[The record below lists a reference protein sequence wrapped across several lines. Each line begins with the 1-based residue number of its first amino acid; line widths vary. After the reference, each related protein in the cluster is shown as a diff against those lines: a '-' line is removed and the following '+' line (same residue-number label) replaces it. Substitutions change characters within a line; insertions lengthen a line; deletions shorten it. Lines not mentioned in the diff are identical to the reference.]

1 MYNLTLRQ
9 AQGLISIAYR
19 KNVLGIVKLGDL
31 ITDMGVAFATL
42 ANHLEALQKHRYIRT
57 PKDTRPHNLS
67 FSDEITITAGGEVVA
82 QRFMESINALYSN
95 STPATLFE
103 KLREA
108 YKPKTPKGYQIDLFF
123 QKTRTATFAKAFEK
137 LVVQNPT
144 EPVLTSIA
152 MYADFDSQLS
162 LMKSKNNK
170 KYKLLSTA
178 KLNLEIRN
186 GRLASIAIPTAIRG
200 TTSLTE
206 LGRILAN
213 SWSWLGTVDLRS
225 TKRYWQEAMS
235 LGLLQV
241 NGDLTTSMKPTAV
254 DTISWLASKTYF
266 TFINTIPIAPK
277 CSLVLFRESF
287 KFPTEEDLMNP
298 QNASVELPWL
308 RSIWD
313 NMANRSDYI
322 DTIKEGLRIV
332 RDDANLLQTYEGRI
346 IPTTVIR
353 KINSIPDLRIR
364 FRTIMKR
371 SDTIIAKIL
380 IAITSKPAISIYE
393 LYSDLAEKAK
403 HKLSMDDVWQTV
415 SILATN
421 NLVHLANSR
430 SVLKDST
437 RLFSFIHI
445 PFLASETINRDE
457 TNAVLRSIKP
467 YLLQLIKELFVTLE
481 EREAVY
487 NVFNDLMKTE
497 HIDLDSVEKEY
508 GKTIRAKLL
517 VLGRSIEP
525 FVTIDTDY
533 RGLNLNRHNIA
544 LNKILIDSLLYS
556 TLTQNEGLE
565 VYSQTI
571 STLVEKDKPWV
582 AEVEDEVKSLTSA
595 LIQQTIN

>member
-1 MYNLTLRQ
+1 
-9 AQGLISIAYR
+9 
-19 KNVLGIVKLGDL
+19 
-31 ITDMGVAFATL
+31 MGVAFGTL
-42 ANHLEALQKHRYIRT
+42 ANHLEALQKHYYIRT
-57 PKDTRPHNLS
+57 PKDNRPHNLS
-67 FSDEITITAGGEVVA
+67 FLDEIALTNAGETVA
-82 QRFMESINALYSN
+82 QKIMQYIDASYAN
-95 STPATLFE
+95 STPSTLFE

-108 YKPKTPKGYQIDLFF
+108 FKPKKPKGHQIDLFF
-123 QKTRTATFAKAFEK
+123 QKTRTASFAKAFEK

-152 MYADFDSQLS
+152 MYTEFDSQLS
-162 LMKSKNNK
+162 LMKSTNNK

-200 TTSLTE
+200 TTSLAE
-206 LGRILAN
+206 LWRILAN
-213 SWSWLGTVDLRS
+213 SWSWMGTVDSRS

-241 NGDLTTSMKPTAV
+241 NGDLITSMKPTPV

-266 TFINTIPIAPK
+266 TFINAIPIAPK

-298 QNASVELPWL
+298 QNASMELPWL

-313 NMANRSDYI
+313 DMVDRRDYI

-332 RDDANLLQTYEGRI
+332 KDDANLLQTYAGRI

-364 FRTIMKR
+364 FKTIMEH
-371 SDTIIAKIL
+371 SDTIIAKML
-380 IAITSKPAISIYE
+380 IAISSKPAISVYE
-393 LYSDLAEKAK
+393 LYSDLNKKAK
-403 HKLSMDDVWQTV
+403 HKITMDDVWQTV
-415 SILATN
+415 SILVTS
-421 NLVHLANSR
+421 NLVHIANSR

-445 PFLASETINRDE
+445 PFLASKSANRDE
-457 TNAVLRSIKP
+457 TNAILRSIKP
-467 YLLQLIKELFVTLE
+467 YLLQLIKELFVEPE
-481 EREAVY
+481 ERDAIY
-487 NVFNDLMKTE
+487 NVFNDLMKKE
-497 HIDLDSVEKEY
+497 HIDLDSVGKEY
-508 GKTIRAKLL
+508 GKTMMNKLL

-525 FVTIDTDY
+525 FVRVNTDF
-533 RGLNLNRHNIA
+533 RSLSLNQHNVG

-556 TLTQNEGLE
+556 TLTQNEALE

-571 STLVEKDKPWV
+571 STLVEKDQPWAEEV
-582 AEVEDEVKSLTSA
+582 ADEARYFVSD
-595 LIQQTIN
+595 LIKQNIKTGF